1 MDRSM
6 AWRSSTAVAA
16 AVLLSLLCPAWGQMS
31 EVELHKALDKPVDF
45 EVADAPIGEVFRGL
59 SQRTGVP
66 MEVAPDTLEFLPYG
80 AQTRLRVRLEN
91 IPVRAAL
98 TDVLA
103 RQALRWTIEKGRVR
117 IVPTDALYRLCRR
130 ATFGELSVL
139 GRLHAMKLDV
149 PEQGLD
155 VLPQLREGS
164 ETSNLANLTL
174 NLRIPAKGGEEAR
187 AVRENAL
194 GRAREAL
201 PCTGAQWLDRMC
213 LGQDWTWY
221 VQGEQIVV
229 LPKVEQLARQLDR
242 DVTLRYR
249 QAKLQDV
256 LFDLAREGRFRLIME
271 PGVLTHLAPQVS
283 ENVNLITS
291 EMTIDEVLEG
301 LSGAT
306 GLEFARTPEGLVVS
320 ASEALKGTEDAASR
334 SRTPF
339 FVKMSVPL
347 TGGATAEV
355 FVRGDEL
362 PEDIVERIERQKI
375 ELIERLRP
383 PSAAPPGP

>member
-6 AWRSSTAVAA
+6 AWRGSAVV
-16 AVLLSLLCPAWGQMS
+16 AVVMLALLSPVGAQMS

-59 SQRTGVP
+59 SQRSGVP
-66 MEVAPDTLEFLPYG
+66 MEVDPDTLELLPYG
-80 AQTRLRVRLEN
+80 AQTRLRVRLKN

-103 RQALRWTIEKGRVR
+103 RQSLRWTIDKGRVR
-117 IVPTDALYRLCRR
+117 IVPADALYRLCRR

-139 GRLHAMKLDV
+139 GRLYAMKLDV
-149 PEQGLD
+149 PEEGLD
-155 VLPQLREGS
+155 VLAQLRES
-164 ETSNLANLTL
+164 TETSNLSNLTL
-174 NLRIPAKGGEEAR
+174 SLRIPASHGDEAR
-187 AVRENAL
+187 AIRENAL
-194 GRAREAL
+194 GRARQAL
-201 PCTGAQWLDRMC
+201 PCTGAEWLDRMC

-221 VQGEQIVV
+221 VEGERIVV
-229 LPKVEQLARQLDR
+229 LPKVEQLARQLGR

-256 LFDLAREGRFRLIME
+256 LFELAREGRFRLIME
-271 PGVLTHLAPQVS
+271 PGVMTHLAPHVA
-283 ENVNLITS
+283 ENVNLIAS

-306 GLEFARTPEGLVVS
+306 GLEFTKTPEGLRVS
-320 ASEALKGTEDAASR
+320 ASDALKGTDDGSSR
-334 SRTPF
+334 PRSPF

-347 TGGATAEV
+347 SGGATAEV

-362 PEDIVERIERQKI
+362 PEEIVERIERQKLD
-375 ELIERLRP
+375 LIERLRP
-383 PSAAPPGP
+383 ASASPPGQ